1 VDALK
6 TIIQPILNQFDIRNG
21 YEVNSNIATN
31 TVKYFRFSLKIKR
44 PVILPASQ
52 QYFI

>member
-6 TIIQPILNQFDIRNG
+6 TIIQPILNQFEICSG
-21 YEVNSNIATN
+21 YEVNANIATN
-31 TVKYFRFSLKIKR
+31 TVKYFHFNLKIKR